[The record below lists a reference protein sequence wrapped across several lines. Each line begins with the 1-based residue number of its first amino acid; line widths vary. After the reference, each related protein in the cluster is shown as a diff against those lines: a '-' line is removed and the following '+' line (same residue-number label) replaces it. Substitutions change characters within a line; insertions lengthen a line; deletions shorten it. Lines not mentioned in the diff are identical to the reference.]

1 MTFVVARKFG
11 ERILILSDTMITH
24 HPDQRKNDIIPGQ
37 LKGIVL
43 NLDMSVAFCGNVVRA
58 LDAIREAKARIRQ
71 GGSRED
77 VIRILRSCSLKNCD
91 FILASHSGGASLIKI
106 TGGSVSAPQDA
117 HWLGNRHILARI
129 QRQQAISDKGFENVL
144 RSNAGL
150 TDTRTEEGTF
160 IGLFS
165 QVLLSDPMTAE
176 DVGGFATNL
185 LASPFGHC
193 YQMTA
198 GAYAPGPITI
208 GGPDH
213 GQEQLPGN
221 RYAYNFISPSY
232 RGVSIAGIFMDEP
245 RVGYIYDPLLC
256 DEAIKVP
263 NITLQAMHEI
273 VNERAKA
280 AGGKPEAEC

>member
-11 ERILILSDTMITH
+11 ERIVILSDTMITH
-24 HPDQRKNDIIPGQ
+24 HPNQRKNDIIPGQ

-43 NLDMSVAFCGNVVRA
+43 NLDMSVAFCGNVVPA
-58 LDAIREAKARIRQ
+58 LDAIRESKERLRQ
-71 GGSRED
+71 GGSWED
-77 VIRILRSCSLKNCD
+77 VIGILRAGSMKDCD

-106 TGGSVSAPQDA
+106 VGGSVSAPQDV
-117 HWLGNRHILARI
+117 HWLGNSSILARI
-129 QRQQAISDKGFENVL
+129 QRQQAISDEGFENVL
-144 RSNAGL
+144 RSNPGL

-160 IGLFS
+160 TGSFCQL
-165 QVLLSDPMTAE
+165 LLSDPMTAE

-185 LASPFGHC
+185 LASPYGHC
-193 YQMTA
+193 YQTTA
-198 GAYAPGPITI
+198 GAYSPGPITI

-213 GQEQLPGN
+213 GREQLPGD
-221 RYAYNFISPSY
+221 RYAYNFISPNY
-232 RGVSIAGIFMDEP
+232 RGVSIAGIFMDEA
-245 RVGYIYDPLLC
+245 RVGYIYDPLCC